1 MKDAWYSYVK
11 YPGINSFYGRSAK
24 AYLKAK
30 IFTLNWYIFMAL
42 CKLQAMCLK

>member
-24 AYLKAK
+24 AYLKGK
-30 IFTLNWYIFMAL
+30 FLH
-42 CKLQAMCLK
+42 